1 MTSTDNSYH
10 ALQRTY
16 NDQSRRLA
24 EAHANIATLTA
35 AAASRKASTS
45 SEFARL
51 MEENRVLEKR
61 AEEARVTIAEREAEL
76 ERMVD
81 SSGETTKVWEDK
93 WKKEER
99 LRREAE
105 KRAEDLQIVVERL
118 AMAGGDGSDISPA
131 VALAT
136 GMKAGGKTYTQF
148 YTDYTILEGKLRT
161 SENEVIRMTQLL
173 DEISADISEK
183 VSWRPREILRQQLIS
198 L

>member
-1 MTSTDNSYH
+1 
-10 ALQRTY
+10 
-16 NDQSRRLA
+16 
-24 EAHANIATLTA
+24 
-35 AAASRKASTS
+35 
-45 SEFARL
+45 

-81 SSGETTKVWEDK
+81 SSGEKTKVWEDK

-131 VALAT
+131 AALAT

-148 YTDYTILEGKLRT
+148 YTDYTILEAKLRT